1 MEGMGRDPRD
11 PRDRDPSPVP
21 EESGRIQGPRV
32 KSIIVDSSGTEVTI
46 SGPDP
51 GWTEVARRGSRL
63 TPAEPSVPRSLRGTR
78 RSDRRGVPSAGGP
91 QAAPHLLNPFAGR
104 CFRCLSKRH
113 RLAACRDPVHCLSC
127 RRAGHIASR
136 CPRNRKASSSLR
148 DRLGPTPRAIQLS
161 DRLRYPPTPPTAMAP
176 SAPSMLCHLDPSR
189 RPRESRSTTV
199 LSPALDQA
207 VFFLR
212 SHAVTLSAADGV
224 NISSQMAVGKALE
237 AQLSVPVHSLR
248 FTAHRP
254 EHFFVTF
261 TQPAHQANAVRRG
274 SIRVDGACF
283 NISPWHEHDLATFD
297 SLLLHVR
304 VVIEKVPMHFWSVEG
319 AEEILGRRVPV
330 DRLDSRTL
338 ERGHTKTFACWVWA
352 RDIADI
358 PTSHTLG
365 VLPRGAG
372 RVEEMEGFSPSGRRV
387 APPPASAEY
396 AMLIHVD
403 RVEDWTQPSPRSSH
417 SAQSGLPSSG
427 SDDEGPPFPLVA
439 PVSWTLGV
447 EDGQGGDRSQRLPRA
462 PVASLGC
469 RGGPRDVRPRDRDDE
484 GGPGAGGRRSW
495 KDVLL
500 RRGASHA
507 PRASPSQRRR
517 SRTPPARRGSRESS
531 DRRSGAGRNTSPAR
545 RQSRRSSKRANPA
558 VVAKSAGSAT
568 AATQPTPVA
577 RTSVSGKDPV
587 EEFFRTAKKPT
598 LASVVVDGLATDVH
612 IAAEAAVA
620 APLEFVDATLL
631 QASGESVQLDAF
643 SPTLSAAA
651 SELGQFHKATPSA
664 ASTMEVQLGAVT
676 GRVRELEI
684 GGATAGPESRGLFRT
699 SKQQPLIATAPELG
713 LLGPRDRL
721 TAEVAKALLQRF
733 EEPMS
738 DSDISVIAR
747 LTHLDSEALRVMA
760 RMNGPDGAA
769 DETTV

>member
-1 MEGMGRDPRD
+1 MGGMGRDPRD
-11 PRDRDPSPVP
+11 RAPSPVP
-21 EESGRIQGPRV
+21 QEFGRIQAPRV
-32 KSIIVDSSGTEVTI
+32 KSIIVDSSGTEVAI

-78 RSDRRGVPSAGGP
+78 RTDRRGVPCAGGP

-136 CPRNRKASSSLR
+136 CPRNRKANNSLR
-148 DRLGPTPRAIQLS
+148 DRLGPAPRAIQLS
-161 DRLRYPPTPPTAMAP
+161 DRLRYPPPPPTTMAP
-176 SAPSMLCHLDPSR
+176 SAPSMLRHLDPSR

-224 NISSQMAVGKALE
+224 NVSSPMAVGKALE

-248 FTAHRP
+248 VTAHHP

-261 TQPAHQANAVRRG
+261 TQPAHQVNAVHRG

-297 SLLLHVR
+297 SLLL

-319 AEEILGRRVPV
+319 AEEILGRRVRV

-365 VLPRGAG
+365 VLPRRAG
-372 RVEEMEGFSPSGRRV
+372 RVEEMEGFSPPDRRV

-403 RVEDWTQPSPRSSH
+403 RVEDWT
-417 SAQSGLPSSG
+417 
-427 SDDEGPPFPLVA
+427 
-439 PVSWTLGV
+439 
-447 EDGQGGDRSQRLPRA
+447 
-462 PVASLGC
+462 
-469 RGGPRDVRPRDRDDE
+469 
-484 GGPGAGGRRSW
+484 
-495 KDVLL
+495 
-500 RRGASHA
+500 
-507 PRASPSQRRR
+507 
-517 SRTPPARRGSRESS
+517 
-531 DRRSGAGRNTSPAR
+531 
-545 RQSRRSSKRANPA
+545 
-558 VVAKSAGSAT
+558 
-568 AATQPTPVA
+568 
-577 RTSVSGKDPV
+577 
-587 EEFFRTAKKPT
+587 
-598 LASVVVDGLATDVH
+598 
-612 IAAEAAVA
+612 
-620 APLEFVDATLL
+620 
-631 QASGESVQLDAF
+631 
-643 SPTLSAAA
+643 
-651 SELGQFHKATPSA
+651 
-664 ASTMEVQLGAVT
+664 
-676 GRVRELEI
+676 
-684 GGATAGPESRGLFRT
+684 
-699 SKQQPLIATAPELG
+699 
-713 LLGPRDRL
+713 
-721 TAEVAKALLQRF
+721 
-733 EEPMS
+733 
-738 DSDISVIAR
+738 
-747 LTHLDSEALRVMA
+747 
-760 RMNGPDGAA
+760 
-769 DETTV
+769 